1 MVYLV
6 LINPDTGIKY
16 SMPFGEYQYSP
27 LSSQGYNSSL
37 YTELDLEKY
46 QKAMWKFCNQLRIQ
60 NVGDVRLLYFM
71 WEGGIST
78 SHIRVTKYSTT
89 YGDKDQIW
97 YYFQLWLSDDPEDP
111 EPHFTSFIQAYVT
124 DPTNNVSSI
133 GNANRTQGLRHI
145 NDPNNDKKGETLY
158 YYRLGPTLGTGQ
170 GYNNVMYYDKGQN
183 YIGSAEVGGIVSSVR
198 TVITGPQ
205 YVVRRDTSIAGFH
218 GFDFT
223 TGYDPNSAGGYSDTE
238 DPDGS
243 FDDESDPMDFAEGP
257 TISPVDTGFLTLYNP
272 TVGEVRDLAAYM
284 WSDAFS
290 LNSFK
295 KLFADPMDAILGLS
309 IVPVQPPQGIRR
321 TVKVGNLP
329 IEGVT
334 MVSVPSQIVHVNCG
348 TLNLQEYWGSALDYS
363 PNSRI
368 TLYLPYIG
376 FRQLDIDE
384 IMKKPITI
392 EYHVDILTGACVAE
406 IMTTTSDG
414 VNMIAYSFDGNC
426 AVQVPVTG
434 ADYSNM
440 LSMTV
445 KSVGTMVGAAA
456 TGGASAGVQAAAV
469 AGGLT
474 NTVNGVMNSKPTIQ
488 HSGNMAGGS
497 GQLGQQRPY
506 FILERPRQSL
516 PEGYQQ
522 IEGYPAN
529 ITRQLGTL
537 SGFTQVDNLHLEN
550 INATDSELAEI
561 ESLLKSGVIL

>member
-1 MVYLV
+1 MSFTYVT
-6 LINPDTGIKY
+6 LIDPVTEKKY
-16 SMPFGEYQYSP
+16 PIPLAQYQYSGAEVGGWNT
-27 LSSQGYNSSL
+27 SI
-37 YTELDLEKY
+37 YTKNNLEKY
-46 QKAMWKFCNQLRIQ
+46 QQGLWNVCKKLRLRVGERTQLH
-60 NVGDVRLLYFM
+60 FM
-71 WEGGIST
+71 YEKDIST
-78 SHIRVTKYSTT
+78 SYMLFVRMPDSAGLQYVRIFPYIS
-89 YGDKDQIW
+89 
-97 YYFQLWLSDDPEDP
+97 EDP
-111 EPHFTSFIQAYVT
+111 YGTPENFGNTFMDVFDVTQSDYVWSIHNALREDGVRDMTLPETTSRA
-124 DPTNNVSSI
+124 SSI
-133 GNANRTQGLRHI
+133 
-145 NDPNNDKKGETLY
+145 Y
-158 YYRLGPTLGTGQ
+158 YYGVGTSLSN
-170 GYNNVMYYDKGQN
+170 YTSAAMCLFYDKAQN
-183 YIGSAEVGGIVSSVR
+183 YIGSAEVGGIVSDYR
-198 TVITGPQ
+198 RVIADPQ
-205 YVVRRDTSIAGFH
+205 YIVRRKVAGFH
-218 GFDFT
+218 AFPFST
-223 TGYDPNSAGGYSDTE
+223 EYDPNENGGYSDTE
-238 DPDGS
+238 IPDGD
-243 FDDESDPMDFAEGP
+243 FDDESDPMDFADGP
-257 TISPVDTGFLTLYNP
+257 TISPIDTGFLSLYNP
-272 TVGEVRDLAAYM
+272 TVNEIRSLAQYM

-295 KLFADPMDAILGLS
+295 KLFADPMDCILGLS

-321 TVKVGNLP
+321 TITVGNIP
-329 IEGVT
+329 IEGVEMT
-334 MVSVPSQIVHVNCG
+334 TIPNQIVHVDCG
-348 TLNLQEYWGSALDYS
+348 TLNLNEYWGSALDYA
-363 PNSRI
+363 PNSKI
-368 TLYLPYIG
+368 TLFLPYIG

-384 IMKKPITI
+384 VMKKPITI
-392 EYHVDILTGACVAE
+392 RYNVDVLTGGCVAE
-406 IMTTTSDG
+406 IMTRTTDG
-414 VNMIAYSFDGNC
+414 QSMIAYSFDGNC

-434 ADYSNM
+434 ADFGNM

>member
-1 MVYLV
+1 MIVYLV
-6 LINPDTGIKY
+6 LYDPDNDTKH
-16 SMPFGEYQYSP
+16 SFPFWEYQASP

-37 YTELDLEKY
+37 YTKGSLEQFHKSLY
-46 QKAMWKFCNQLRIQ
+46 RSCSRLNIH
-60 NVGDVRLLYFM
+60 VGEVKRLYFM
-71 WEGGIST
+71 YANGVSSSYIRIEHIDQGGFNYYTISAA
-78 SHIRVTKYSTT
+78 VT
-89 YGDKDQIW
+89 
-97 YYFQLWLSDDPEDP
+97 DDPEG
-111 EPHFTSFIQAYVT
+111 EPVLSGTLLEYTTDVT
-124 DPTNNVSSI
+124 NLVSSI
-133 GNANRTQGLRHI
+133 EAVNRGAGVRHFDDPTCQSRGTQLYVYDVGPSLTVRQSYANVLT
-145 NDPNNDKKGETLY
+145 
-158 YYRLGPTLGTGQ
+158 
-170 GYNNVMYYDKGQN
+170 YDKNQFC
-183 YIGSAEVGGIVSSVR
+183 IGEAQIGGIVSNPR
-198 TVITGPQ
+198 TVYTDPQ
-205 YVVRRDTSIAGFH
+205 YVVRISTDRAVHQMFEVTT
-218 GFDFT
+218 GFD
-223 TGYDPNSAGGYSDTE
+223 PLSEGGYSDE
-238 DPDGS
+238 EFPDGS
-243 FDDESDPMDFAEGP
+243 FDDESDPMDFADGP

-348 TLNLQEYWGSALDYS
+348 TLNLQEYWGSALDYA

-406 IMTTTSDG
+406 IMTRTSDG

-537 SGFTQVDNLHLEN
+537 TGFTQVDNLHLEN